1 MFHKRQKIFAEKEP
15 DNKRFRHNVANL
27 FLTNNVSAIRAGE
40 LYADAKAAGAGG
52 VDDLVP
58 SASSGK
64 NAARDLRTKLLK
76 RSPWFPEYFADIP
89 CYNPQSQKEEMRKIP
104 FLLPHEVV
112 TVFFAEKQFFRYFG
126 QQCLAQSK

>member
-40 LYADAKAAGAGG
+40 LYADAKAAGAEG

-64 NAARDLRTKLLK
+64 NAARNLRTKLLK
-76 RSPWFPEYFADIP
+76 RSPWFPEYLADIP
-89 CYNPQSQKEEMRKIP
+89 CYNPKSQREEMKKIP
-104 FLLPHEVV
+104 FLLPI
-112 TVFFAEKQFFRYFG
+112 KW
-126 QQCLAQSK
+126 